1 MENPEKF
8 DGKSPTAFNQWWES
22 VTMYLGFYPDTTDRQ
37 KIAWVGTL
45 LTDTALVWHLHRYR
59 ELRENDTW
67 ANYSAAI
74 RAEYHN
80 EREAADAQLQL
91 GQLKYQ
97 GSIRAYLT
105 EFRALNNFARA
116 TGEALREKVDL
127 AMPDAVL
134 DMRFAHYLE
143 DFADDEGFL
152 QATHQAG
159 LQVEKKKAL
168 RQARE
173 QMKGAN
179 GRSDDKKKE
188 ERKKEEKRTPA
199 PQQTREPRRSDAKTP
214 KPEGWGTTGAAL
226 QGVPQN
232 EIEAHK
238 KNRDGCWRCGRTGH
252 RTHDC
257 YSFQTIQ
264 GTELPPAK
272 WKVAAVNPPA
282 PGLASGKRKRE
293 GDEGNATAKQQKVAA
308 VEEMDIEPPAW
319 ADAEDSDF

>member
-8 DGKSPTAFNQWWES
+8 DGQSPTTFNQWWES

-91 GQLKYQ
+91 GLLKYQ
-97 GSIRAYLT
+97 GSIRAYLM
-105 EFRALNNFARA
+105 EIRALNNFART

-127 AMPDAVL
+127 AMPEAVL

-173 QMKGAN
+173 QMKGGN
-179 GRSDDKKKE
+179 GRSDEKKKE
-188 ERKKEEKRTPA
+188 GGKKEEKRTPV
-199 PQQTREPRRSDAKTP
+199 PQQTREPRRDDARTSRQ
-214 KPEGWGTTGAAL
+214 EGWGTTGAAL
-226 QGVPQN
+226 QGVPQS

-238 KNRDGCWRCGRTGH
+238 KIRDGCWRCGRTGH

-264 GTELPPAK
+264 GTELAPAK
-272 WKVAAVNPPA
+272 WKVAAANPPA
-282 PGLASGKRKRE
+282 PAPASGKRKRE
-293 GDEGNATAKQQKVAA
+293 GDEGNATTKQQKVAA
-308 VEEMDIEPPAW
+308 VEEMDVEPPAW

>member
-1 MENPEKF
+1 
-8 DGKSPTAFNQWWES
+8 
-22 VTMYLGFYPDTTDRQ
+22 MYLGFYPETIDRQ

-74 RAEYHN
+74 RMEYRN
-80 EREAADAQLQL
+80 EREAADAQLKQ

-152 QATHQAG
+152 QATHQGG
-159 LQVEKKKAL
+159 LQVEKKRTLKA
-168 RQARE
+168 ARE
-173 QMKGAN
+173 AMKGSARDTVRAAP
-179 GRSDDKKKE
+179 GPAAKKE
-188 ERKKEEKRTPA
+188 ERKKEERRPT
-199 PQQTREPRRSDAKTP
+199 TNREPGKNDSRAP
-214 KPEGWGTTGAAL
+214 KNNGWESMGAAL
-226 QGVPQN
+226 RGVPQN
-232 EIEAHK
+232 ELDAHK
-238 KNRDGCWRCGRTGH
+238 KVKDGCWRCRRTGH
-252 RTHDC
+252 RTFDC
-257 YSFQTIQ
+257 FSFQTAQ
-264 GTELPPAK
+264 GTELPPAP
-272 WKVAAVNPPA
+272 WKVSAVA
-282 PGLASGKRKRE
+282 KGKRKRSE
-293 GDEGNATAKQQKVAA
+293 EPEEPGETPQAKQQKVAA
-308 VEEMDIEPPAW
+308 VDTMET
-319 ADAEDSDF
+319 DAIASLWESDSDF